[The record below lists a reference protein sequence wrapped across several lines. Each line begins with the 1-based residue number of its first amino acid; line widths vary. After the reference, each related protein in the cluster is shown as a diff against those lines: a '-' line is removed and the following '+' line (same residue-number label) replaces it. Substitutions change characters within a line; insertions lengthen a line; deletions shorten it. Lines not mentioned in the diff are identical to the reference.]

1 MKSSAASN
9 VLPLIRV
16 GSLWM
21 APEELAGLSEIAEML
36 GVTTRT
42 VQRYMEREDFPE
54 PLGQIAA
61 GRVWLRAN
69 VETWAKATLPL
80 PEGRPRKEE

>member
-1 MKSSAASN
+1 
-9 VLPLIRV
+9 
-16 GSLWM
+16 M

-42 VQRYMEREDFPE
+42 VQRYMERDDFPE

-61 GRVWLRAN
+61 GRVWLRRD
-69 VETWAKATLPL
+69 VQRWAKETLPL
-80 PEGRPRKEE
+80 PTGRPRKGE